1 MNSRRRVNS
10 AVRPQLEITMFQSD
24 DELRVLA
31 RAAVLSEITFRT
43 EKLWR
48 IFSWASAILIALTG
62 GILALRTGGKDLGLW
77 PRVFLAASVFFLA
90 TYTIFWLNQ
99 NLKLEGAARDALE
112 NHDKALRIQAY
123 NDDIGGAMPR
133 PDRKKILGYKLT
145 VFLLAAAAFG
155 ATVAPIN

>member
-1 MNSRRRVNS
+1 
-10 AVRPQLEITMFQSD
+10 MFQPE

-31 RAAVLSEITFRT
+31 RAAVLGEITFRM

-48 IFSWASAILIALTG
+48 IFSWVSAILVALTG
-62 GILALRTGGKDLGLW
+62 GIIALRTTQGDLGLW
-77 PRVFLAASVFFLA
+77 PRVILGASIFSLAAYAIL
-90 TYTIFWLNQ
+90 WLDQ
-99 NLKLEGAARDALE
+99 NLKLERSARDALE

-123 NDDIGGAMPR
+123 NDEIGGALPR
-133 PDRKKILGYKLT
+133 PDEKKILGYKLT